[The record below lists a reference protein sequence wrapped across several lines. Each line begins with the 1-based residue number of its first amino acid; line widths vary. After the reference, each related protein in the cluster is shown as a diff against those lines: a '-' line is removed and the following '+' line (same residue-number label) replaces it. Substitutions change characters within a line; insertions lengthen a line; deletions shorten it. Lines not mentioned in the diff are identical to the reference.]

1 MLIYF
6 HNHKEGGLLVVRQV
20 LLSKQKIKMIMKQR
34 NIKTQTE
41 LAKMLNITKNQL
53 SVMLSNKFIPIK
65 SNVVELCK
73 VLDVNFE
80 DITDKKKLE
89 NNIEQISIFLDEE
102 KEFSYKSNNQY
113 IDNLEID
120 NNEFV
125 NIENVIPNRA
135 YNVIELFAGA
145 GGLALG
151 LEQAGFVE
159 SGLFEIDKYA
169 CQTLRKNRPCWNVF
183 EEDVQEVAGK
193 GIKNYLPDGIE
204 IDLLSGGYPCQSFSY
219 AGHKMGLNDVRG
231 TMFYYYA
238 KILEEL
244 RPKVFLAENVRGLV
258 SHDNGKTLATMIE
271 VFTSIGYRV
280 AWKVL
285 KALDYNVAQK
295 RERIV
300 IIGTRND
307 LDITYKYPMPY
318 DYKPVLRDALK
329 NVPISEGAKYPPK
342 KAKILEMVPPGGYWR
357 DLPDHLAK
365 EYMGSSYYSGGGRT
379 GMARRIGW
387 DEPCLTLTCSPAQK
401 QTERC
406 HPEETRPFT
415 TREYARIQSFPDDW
429 YFEGSMA
436 NIYKQIGNAVP
447 VNLAKAIGLSIVDFL
462 NRAEN
467 KLK

>member
-1 MLIYF
+1 VAEVLIS
-6 HNHKEGGLLVVRQV
+6 KEKLKV
-20 LLSKQKIKMIMKQR
+20 IMKQR

-53 SVMLSNKFIPIK
+53 SVMLSHKFTPLK

-80 DITDKKKLE
+80 DITEKKDIK
-89 NNIEQISIFLDEE
+89 NDIEQMNIFNDNEKQNDNESENEYIEE
-102 KEFSYKSNNQY
+102 LIKEK
-113 IDNLEID
+113 IG

-125 NIENVIPNRA
+125 DIKNVIPSRE
-135 YNVIELFAGA
+135 YNVVELFAGA

-151 LEQAGFVE
+151 LEKAGFE
-159 SGLFEIDKYA
+159 EAGLVEIDKYA
-169 CQTLRKNRPCWNVF
+169 CQTLRKNRANWNVI
-183 EEDVQEVAGK
+183 EEDVIKVAEG
-193 GIKNYLPDGIE
+193 GIRNYLPDGIE

-244 RPKVFLAENVRGLV
+244 KPKVFLAENVRGLV
-258 SHDNGKTLATMIE
+258 SHDDGKTLQTMIE

-280 AWKVL
+280 TWKVL
-285 KALDYNVAQK
+285 KALAYNVAQK

-307 LDITYKYPMPY
+307 LDTSIIYKYPKPY

-329 NVPISEGAKYPPK
+329 DVPVSLGAKYPTK
-342 KAKILEMVPPGGYWR
+342 KAKVLELVPPGGYWR
-357 DLPDHLAK
+357 DLPDEIAK
-365 EYMGSSYYSGGGRT
+365 EFMGSSYYSGGGRT
-379 GMARRIGW
+379 GMARRISW

-401 QTERC
+401 QRER
-406 HPEETRPFT
+406 
-415 TREYARIQSFPDDW
+415 
-429 YFEGSMA
+429 
-436 NIYKQIGNAVP
+436 N
-447 VNLAKAIGLSIVDFL
+447 
-462 NRAEN
+462 
-467 KLK
+467 

>member
-1 MLIYF
+1 MAEVLIS
-6 HNHKEGGLLVVRQV
+6 KEKLKV
-20 LLSKQKIKMIMKQR
+20 IMKKR

-53 SVMLSNKFIPIK
+53 SVMLSDKFMPLK

-80 DITDKKKLE
+80 DITEKKDIK
-89 NNIEQISIFLDEE
+89 NDIEQMNIFNDNEKQNDNKSENEYIEE
-102 KEFSYKSNNQY
+102 LIKEK
-113 IDNLEID
+113 IG
-120 NNEFV
+120 NNEF
-125 NIENVIPNRA
+125 IDIKSVIPSRE
-135 YNVIELFAGA
+135 YNVVELFAGA

-151 LEQAGFVE
+151 LEKAGFEEV
-159 SGLFEIDKYA
+159 GLVEIDKYA
-169 CQTLRKNRPCWNVF
+169 CQTLRKNRPNWNVI
-183 EEDVQEVAGK
+183 EEDVIKVAER
-193 GIKNYLPDGIE
+193 GIRNYLPDGIE

-244 RPKVFLAENVRGLV
+244 KPKVFLAENVRGLV
-258 SHDNGKTLATMIE
+258 SHDNGKTLQTMID

-280 AWKVL
+280 TWKVL

-307 LDITYKYPMPY
+307 LDTSIIYKYPKPY

-329 NVPISEGAKYPPK
+329 DVPVSEGAKYPPK
-342 KAKILEMVPPGGYWR
+342 KAKVLELVPPGGYWR
-357 DLPDHLAK
+357 ALPDEIAK
-365 EYMGSSYYSGGGRT
+365 EFMGSSYYSGGGRT
-379 GMARRIGW
+379 GMARRISW

-406 HPEETRPFT
+406 HPDETRPFT
-415 TREYARIQSFPDDW
+415 TREYARIQSFPDEW
-429 YFEGSMA
+429 KFEGSMT

-462 NRAEN
+462 NKIEKEN
-467 KLK
+467 SINEVAVSRN

>member
-1 MLIYF
+1 MTEVLIS
-6 HNHKEGGLLVVRQV
+6 KEKL
-20 LLSKQKIKMIMKQR
+20 KIIMKQR

-41 LAKMLNITKNQL
+41 LAKLLNITKNQL
-53 SVMLSNKFIPIK
+53 SVMLSGKFTPLK

-80 DITDKKKLE
+80 DITEKKDIK
-89 NNIEQISIFLDEE
+89 NDIEQMNIFNDNE
-102 KEFSYKSNNQY
+102 KQNDDKPENEHIKEL
-113 IDNLEID
+113 IKEKID
-120 NNEFV
+120 NNEFID
-125 NIENVIPNRA
+125 IESVIPSRK
-135 YNVIELFAGA
+135 YNVVELFAGA

-151 LEQAGFVE
+151 LEKAGFEEV
-159 SGLFEIDKYA
+159 GLIEIDKYA
-169 CQTLRKNRPCWNVF
+169 CQTLRRNRPTWNIV
-183 EEDVQEVAGK
+183 EEDVIKVSER
-193 GIKNYLPDGIE
+193 GIRNYLPDHIE

-244 RPKVFLAENVRGLV
+244 KPKVFLAENVRGLV
-258 SHDNGKTLATMIE
+258 SHDNGKTLQTMIE
-271 VFTSIGYRV
+271 VFTSIGYSV
-280 AWKVL
+280 TWKVL

-307 LDITYKYPMPY
+307 LDTAIAYKYPKPY

-329 NVPISEGAKYPPK
+329 DVPLSEGAKYPPK
-342 KAKILEMVPPGGYWR
+342 KAKVLKLVPPGGYWR
-357 DLPDHLAK
+357 ELPDEIAK
-365 EYMGSSYYSGGGRT
+365 EFMGSSYYSGGGRT
-379 GMARRIGW
+379 GMARRISW

-406 HPEETRPFT
+406 HPDETRPFT
-415 TREYARIQSFPDDW
+415 TREYARIQSFPDEW
-429 YFEGSMA
+429 KFEGSMT

-447 VNLAKAIGLSIVDFL
+447 VNLGKAIGLSIVDFL
-462 NRAEN
+462 NKIEKEN
-467 KLK
+467 SIKEVVVSRN